1 MKAYQYKIQIT
12 ENDSIQ
18 EIRNMIDLVN
28 YINEYYK
35 IPIVSKDS
43 INNFFLKRTKRVK
56 PFFDKIFLI
65 TRERVDTFK
74 NK

>member
-56 PFFDKIFLI
+56 PFFDKKFLI